1 MLLKNSPQ
9 KSAKKLFASLVCL
22 LLSFSKDLSAG
33 KRYFVEVAV
42 NCCQLSE
49 RQTVELVQLVV
60 RRISR
65 RLLQASLYDMLN
77 NFNRLQMKINFF

>member
-1 MLLKNSPQ
+1 MLLKNSLQ
-9 KSAKKLFASLVCL
+9 KSAEKLFASLVCL
-22 LLSFSKDLSAG
+22 LRSFSKDLSAG

-42 NCCQLSE
+42 NCCQLCE

-65 RLLQASLYDMLN
+65 RLLQASLDGTVGTYA
-77 NFNRLQMKINFF
+77 

>member
-9 KSAKKLFASLVCL
+9 ISAEKLFASLVCL
-22 LLSFSKDLSAG
+22 LRSFSKDLSTR

-42 NCCQLSE
+42 NCVSSE

-60 RRISR
+60 RRSSQ
-65 RLLQASLYDMLN
+65 RLLYSLDGTVCIYA
-77 NFNRLQMKINFF
+77 